1 MNCNYK
7 ILPILYE
14 KDHRTK
20 ITFLPMA
27 LEQMTTKKSLLK
39 KKVIYDALFAND
51 KSQKKDF

>member
-1 MNCNYK
+1 
-7 ILPILYE
+7 
-14 KDHRTK
+14 
-20 ITFLPMA
+20 MA